1 MTPATAMPIRTRQD
15 PLRHNIILSTDSYKL
30 SHWRMYPPK
39 TEYVESYFE
48 AREGGEFRESVFF
61 GLKYLLNT
69 YLAGVQVTRDDIGEA
84 DQFCKQHFGQDLFN
98 IEGWNHILDKHGGRL
113 PVSIRAV
120 PEGTVVPEGNVLL
133 TITNTDPQVPWLV
146 NHLETLLVELW
157 YPSTVATISRENKK
171 ILKPALERS
180 ADSMDKLPFML
191 HDFGFRGATSVE
203 SAALGGA
210 GHLVNFSGTD
220 TIAAINLIKTHYG
233 EDMAGYSVPAA
244 EHSTITSWG
253 KMGETDAY
261 RHILQQYREGIVSV
275 VSDSWDILYACNT
288 IWGSELKEAVLSNPD
303 RTVVVRPDSGHPAQ
317 MVPDVLGWLG
327 HNFGYEINNKGY
339 KVLPPQVRVIQG
351 DGIDRRSLPQIVDV
365 VLARGWSLEN
375 LVFGSGGGLL
385 QDCTRDTLRYAMK
398 CCWAQIDGKS
408 RDVTKRPAS
417 DPTKNSKSGLL
428 KLIRKP
434 NGTIRTVSVDDHG
447 EDMMY
452 EVFRDGDVWTNP
464 GFEEIRARAEL

>member
-1 MTPATAMPIRTRQD
+1 MMPPTPMPIRDRQP

-48 AREGGEFRESVFF
+48 ARAGGEFKESVFF

-84 DQFCKQHFGQDLFN
+84 DQFCRTHFGQDLFN

-113 PVSIRAV
+113 PVSIHAV
-120 PEGTVVPEGNVLL
+120 PEGTVMPESNVLL
-133 TITNTDPQVPWLV
+133 TITNTDPKVPWLV

-157 YPSTVATISRENKK
+157 YPSTTATISRENKK
-171 ILKPALERS
+171 VLKSGLERS
-180 ADSMDKLPFML
+180 ADSLEMLPYML

-210 GHLVNFSGTD
+210 GHLVNFVGTD

-233 EDMAGYSVPAA
+233 EEMAGFSVPAA

-253 KMGETDAY
+253 DTGEIDAY
-261 RHILQQYREGIVSV
+261 RHILQQFQDGIVSV
-275 VSDSWDILYACNT
+275 VSDSWDILYACNN
-288 IWGSELKEAVLSNPD
+288 IWGIQLKEAVLSNPS
-303 RTVVVRPDSGHPAQ
+303 RVVVIRPDSGDPTQ
-317 MVPDVLGWLG
+317 MVPNVLGWLG
-327 HNFGYEINNKGY
+327 HRFGYEINNKGY
-339 KVLPPQVRVIQG
+339 KVLPPQLRVIQG
-351 DGIDRRSLPQIVDV
+351 DGIDRRSLPRIVDA
-365 VLARGWSLEN
+365 VLEKKWSLEN

-398 CCWAQIDGKS
+398 ACWAQVDGKS
-408 RDVTKRPAS
+408 RDVYKKPAT
-417 DPTKNSKSGLL
+417 DPTKNSKRGQL
-428 KLIRKP
+428 KPIRQL
-434 NGTIRTVSVDDHG
+434 NGTVRTVGIDDPG
-447 EDMMY
+447 TDMMY

-464 GFEEIRARAEL
+464 SFEEIRARADL